1 MVNYFPQS
9 ATQVYLKTAI
19 LGIPD
24 FDFLNFRHIAVKII
38 RNFAISISD
47 VSFFKRKVESSLS
60 LVCKKFLLEILE
72 CFYLIIAITTSK
84 INKQADIGSYCLQFE
99 IL

>member
-24 FDFLNFRHIAVKII
+24 FDFLNFRHIAVKIMQTSQ
-38 RNFAISISD
+38 FP
-47 VSFFKRKVESSLS
+47 FQMFLSSKGKWS
-60 LVCKKFLLEILE
+60 HR
-72 CFYLIIAITTSK
+72 
-84 INKQADIGSYCLQFE
+84 
-99 IL
+99 